1 MNVRQINIFKYI
13 YHVMTSLPFMIT
25 RNLEN
30 LMKMKVEIISSK
42 FIKPSL
48 PTPPTHRKYKLSF
61 FDQLAPPAY
70 PGIVFFFLSN
80 DKNHEAQ
87 AENDNVKWL
96 KQLEKSLSD
105 ILVHFYPLAGKY
117 VKEDLLV
124 DCNDQGVEVFEA
136 RVHNISLAE
145 LVHGRPE
152 LVDSFAP
159 TAMAMASS
167 NPSPVAAIQISTFE
181 QGGFAVGM
189 RISHKIIDGFT
200 QATFIKEWAIAS
212 KEGIEK
218 AMWPS
223 FELGSL
229 FPAREL
235 SDLKPH
241 PRRDQGVKKLVAKR
255 FVLDAA
261 RISTLKAKVVGVS
274 LGTPPKRQPSRI
286 LVVTALIWRTLIDI
300 ARAKHGYLRPSVLS
314 LSMDLRERT
323 GLQPPKNPFGNLFTH
338 STARFMAE
346 ENKMELH
353 DLVFLLKEAINKTS
367 EDYANVQ
374 HGDDIYSMLIN
385 HYNENGADK
394 PSNAD
399 FFYFSSLRKFS
410 CYEVDFGWGQ
420 PAWVTTTSKPVELI
434 SLMDTKCGEG
444 IEVSMTLNE
453 DDMREFE
460 CHPDIVALSS
470 AEILTRAL
478 PKE

>member
-1 MNVRQINIFKYI
+1 
-13 YHVMTSLPFMIT
+13 MIT
-25 RNLEN
+25 RNLEKF
-30 LMKMKVEIISSK
+30 MKMKVEIISSK

-48 PTPPTHRKYKLSF
+48 PTPPTHRKYELSF

-70 PGIVFFFLSN
+70 PGIVFFFLPN
-80 DKNHEAQ
+80 DKNHEAE
-87 AENDNVKWL
+87 AENDNVKRL
-96 KQLEKSLSD
+96 KHLEKSLSE
-105 ILVHFYPLAGKY
+105 ILTHFYPM
-117 VKEDLLV
+117 
-124 DCNDQGVEVFEA
+124 
-136 RVHNISLAE
+136 AE

-200 QATFIKEWAIAS
+200 QATFIKEWATAS

-223 FELGSL
+223 LELGSL

-261 RISTLKAKVVGVS
+261 TISTLKAKVVGVS

-286 LVVTALIWRTLIDI
+286 LVVTALIWRTLIHI

-323 GLQPPKNPFGNLFTH
+323 GLQPPKNSFGNLFTH

-346 ENKMELH
+346 ENKMELQ

-385 HYNENGADK
+385 YYNENGADK
-394 PSNAD
+394 PSNVD
-399 FFYFSSLRKFS
+399 FFYLSSLRKFS